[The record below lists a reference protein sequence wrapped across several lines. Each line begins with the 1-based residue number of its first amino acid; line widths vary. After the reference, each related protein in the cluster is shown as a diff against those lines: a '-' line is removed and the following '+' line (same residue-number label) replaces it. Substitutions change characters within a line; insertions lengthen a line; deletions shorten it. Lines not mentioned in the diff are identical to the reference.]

1 MIWIRK
7 SINSLKKIASEFYL
21 ICTLLLFAAVLFG
34 TNAEKNDDID
44 NFESDNWTIEA

>member
-7 SINSLKKIASEFYL
+7 SFNVLKKMISEFYL

-34 TNAEKNDDID
+34 MNAEKNDDIC
-44 NFESDNWTIEA
+44 NFENDNWIIEA

>member
-7 SINSLKKIASEFYL
+7 IFDVLKKMISECYL

-34 TNAEKNDDID
+34 MNAGKSDDI
-44 NFESDNWTIEA
+44 NYFEYDNWVIEA